1 MQLNAIWDVMDDG
14 GAMTNDVPEVPESP
28 RRAVVGNDDLL
39 RLTQTLQTTLNVQ
52 RLLELFT
59 QECAKVIPFDGLGF
73 VNEADGMQLLIGTTA
88 RHSCGY
94 RLSLETECLGEI
106 TFSRAIPF
114 TTRETM
120 ALDFLGSHL
129 LYPLRNAQ
137 LYQRA
142 LLVAAKD
149 PLTGAFNRATLEQS
163 LHRDTSLAK
172 RHGTPFSVIMLDLDH
187 FKDINDRHGH
197 MTGDCVLKSAA
208 RLFQECVRDSDT
220 LFRFGGEEFTILLS
234 NSDREG
240 ARQLAERIRG
250 LLAGRTIHCDGHDIQ
265 ITVSAGVAQWS
276 GDESPDRVLLRADQA
291 LYAAKDQSRNR
302 VALAP

>member
-1 MQLNAIWDVMDDG
+1 MQLNALWDVMDDG
-14 GAMTNDVPEVPESP
+14 GAMTIDASDTTDTP
-28 RRAVVGNDDLL
+28 RQPAVGNDDLL

-73 VNEADGMQLLIGTTA
+73 VNEADGTQLLIGSAA
-88 RHSCGY
+88 RHSCSY
-94 RLSLETECLGEI
+94 RLSLETEYLGEI
-106 TFSRAIPF
+106 TFSRAKPF
-114 TTRETM
+114 TAEETV

-163 LHRDTSLAK
+163 LHRDAGLAK

-197 MTGDCVLKSAA
+197 MTGDCVLKEAA

-250 LLAGRTIHCDGHDIQ
+250 LMAERTLSCDGHDIRL
-265 ITVSAGVAQWS
+265 TVSAGVSQWS

-291 LYAAKDQSRNR
+291 LYVAKDEGRNR
-302 VALAP
+302 VTLAP